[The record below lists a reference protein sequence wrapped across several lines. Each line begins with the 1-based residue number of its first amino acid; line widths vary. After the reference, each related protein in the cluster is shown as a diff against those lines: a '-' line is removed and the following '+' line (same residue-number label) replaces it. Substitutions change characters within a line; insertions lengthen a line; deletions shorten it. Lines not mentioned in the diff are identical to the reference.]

1 MRWTWAKPGRRE
13 ASGQGKGRA
22 LCGGGVTTGITG
34 KLRADNATD
43 VARLV
48 GGGATKVAP
57 TALQRD
63 DSATKMDAGK
73 RTSAAW
79 LGAPVMPRNVA
90 SGAVNVGTTVAHVA
104 R

>member
-1 MRWTWAKPGRRE
+1 LIAVELGKARKLAAKAKAGPS
-13 ASGQGKGRA
+13 AA
-22 LCGGGVTTGITG
+22 GGVTTGITG
-34 KLRADNATD
+34 KPRADNATD